1 MKQHCCSQVHLTR
14 NSLPVMTWK
23 CVCSVRSQASWLSH
37 PFVQGRRC
45 LKPKWLHEP
54 RSSVPVQQTGD
65 NTDEHLL
72 IPVCFG
78 TFQTYWRTSLWKK
91 ICEGKWFKRPGERLD
106 RMECAPLGQHC
117 QFLAPRTHK
126 TNPWLWGRH
135 PDWLLWWKRGWKF
148 HSSLSASEQM
158 ISQRGS

>member
-91 ICEGKWFKRPGERLD
+91 ICEGKWFKRPGERID

-148 HSSLSASEQM
+148 HSSLGASEQM